1 MYNRNYVPIGDGPM
15 KLVLYDET
23 NQIIEVQGN
32 IKSPVV
38 NENNVVWEGGSLL
51 GINLPF
57 LLIEDD
63 VVLTDQVNEEIIA
76 LNKRD
81 QFLKVDLQSRLEAAE
96 MAIIS
101 LMDFM

>member
-1 MYNRNYVPIGDGPM
+1 M